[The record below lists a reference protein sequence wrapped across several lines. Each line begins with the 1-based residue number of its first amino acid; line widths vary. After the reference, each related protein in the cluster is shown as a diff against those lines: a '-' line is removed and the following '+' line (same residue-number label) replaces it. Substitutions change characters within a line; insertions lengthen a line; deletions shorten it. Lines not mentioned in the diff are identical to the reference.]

1 MMVRTV
7 SVAES
12 LDALREVPAGYVRAV
27 ATDADGTLWEGD
39 VGDALFR
46 RVVARGA
53 LSEASMRAIAE
64 GCARWLGGVPATP
77 SAQAEALIEGHAAGR
92 VDIRDLC
99 DLEAACAGDRPRAE
113 FDDLLRAVA
122 AEYAGRM
129 RDESV
134 RLLAALR
141 AQGFAVHVVS
151 GSLGALVQATLDAAG
166 VAVDRVSG
174 GELAARE
181 DYVSSTLVA
190 PIPLHGGKVDAL
202 REAGHWPAAVGMGD
216 GGWDATFLR
225 GCALPLL
232 VHPKPALLAAMKDHP
247 HVARLSDVPHTPAA
261 T

>member
-1 MMVRTV
+1 MSPRTLR
-7 SVAES
+7 VAQVVE
-12 LDALREVPAGYVRAV
+12 ALREVPPGFARAV

-46 RVVARGA
+46 LVVARDA
-53 LSEASMRAIAE
+53 LSDASRAALAQR
-64 GCARWLGGVPATP
+64 CAAWLGEVPSSTRAP
-77 SAQAEALIEGHAAGR
+77 AEARISGHAAGR

-99 DLEAACAGDRPRAE
+99 DLEAACAGDRPQDA
-113 FDDLLRAVA
+113 FDELLETVA
-122 AEYAGRM
+122 RDHARHM

-134 RLLAALR
+134 RLLDALR
-141 AQGFAVHVVS
+141 GAGFAIHVVT
-151 GSLGALVQATLDAAG
+151 GSLGALVRATLRVAG
-166 VAVDRVSG
+166 VAVDHVSG
-174 GELAARE
+174 GELAVRE
-181 DYVSSTLVA
+181 GAVTSSLVA

-202 REAGHWPAAVGMGD
+202 RAAGHWPAAVGMGD

-247 HVARLSDVPHTPAA
+247 QVARLSDVPITPAA

>member
-1 MMVRTV
+1 MNVRTL
-7 SVAES
+7 SVTGA
-12 LDALREVPAGYVRAV
+12 LDALRDLPAGFARAV

-46 RVVARGA
+46 LVTAREA
-53 LSEASMRAIAE
+53 LSEASREALAWS
-64 GCARWLGGVPATP
+64 CAAWLGESPKSPA
-77 SAQAEALIEGHAAGR
+77 AQAEAVIAGHAAGR

-113 FDDLLRAVA
+113 FDALLGEVA
-122 AEYAGRM
+122 AEFAARM

-134 RLLAALR
+134 RLLGALR
-141 AQGFAVHVVS
+141 AEGFAVHVVS
-151 GSLGALVQATLDAAG
+151 GSLGDLVRATLQAAG
-166 VAVDRVSG
+166 VTVDRVSG
-174 GELAARE
+174 GELAAGE
-181 DYVSSTLVA
+181 DAVSSRLVA

-202 REAGHWPAAVGMGD
+202 RAAGHWPAAVGMGD

-232 VHPKPALLAAMKDHP
+232 VHPKASLLDAMKDHP
-247 HVARLSDVPHTPAA
+247 LVARLSDVPIISAA